1 MVDSICIKSVQITPN
16 TVNVGGKVK
25 IAVEIPCIYPK
36 NLYIMSMLS
45 NNIKITAL
53 PDTTNKK
60 IRMDYKHGKS
70 LEELSKSYFLS
81 IHSIKKIIR
90 MDAGINMA
98 LPRLEHLQITYGVNK
113 S

>member
-60 IRMDYKHGKS
+60 IRMD
-70 LEELSKSYFLS
+70 E
-81 IHSIKKIIR
+81 
-90 MDAGINMA
+90 GINMA

>member
-53 PDTTNKK
+53 PDTTKK
-60 IRMDYKHGKS
+60 K
-70 LEELSKSYFLS
+70 
-81 IHSIKKIIR
+81 IR